1 MKKDVER
8 DKKEEEEE
16 EEEEDKESLA
26 GYMRSWLGNFVSS
39 LMYHI

>member
-1 MKKDVER
+1 MEMKKDVER

-26 GYMRSWLGNFVSS
+26 GYMRS
-39 LMYHI
+39 